1 MHASVAAKSGF
12 FINLPVSSADFKL
25 ATSISGPDIPML
37 KGKGTID
44 RHMDY
49 VDLTPQFRDGE
60 LLVKID
66 LEFIG
71 HHVFLIGITIPFNDG
86 IAIYI
91 GTKKKQIE
99 KSVVTKLGGKK
110 KGSETVLFM
119 EKDSKKPKL
128 PAWMKDK
135 TCALCQQTGHVKSV
149 CPTQKCKLCRGSGH
163 SASYCPRLSDAAKAL
178 LKRC

>member
-1 MHASVAAKSGF
+1 MSDEHASVAAKSGF

-49 VDLTPQFRDGE
+49 VDLTPQLRDGE

-71 HHVFLIGITIPFNDG
+71 HHVFLIGITMPFNYG

-91 GTKKKQIE
+91 
-99 KSVVTKLGGKK
+99 SV
-110 KGSETVLFM
+110 
-119 EKDSKKPKL
+119 
-128 PAWMKDK
+128 
-135 TCALCQQTGHVKSV
+135 
-149 CPTQKCKLCRGSGH
+149 
-163 SASYCPRLSDAAKAL
+163 
-178 LKRC
+178 